1 MSLGSPR
8 GPGSL
13 KLLELKLCALDP
25 TGDVNLGCQPPE
37 GLLVD
42 ADLEGEASSTAQW
55 QLGAGSPLGGVWGA
69 ILVHPCEEDAGSY
82 MGRRPHWNA
91 LPPTRVHPHYT
102 ALPLECT
109 PN

>member
-91 LPPTRVHPHYT
+91 LPPTRVHPH
-102 ALPLECT
+102 
-109 PN
+109 